1 MAVIV
6 LFCLNFPDTISQYI
20 TETNTETVCP
30 CDSSHHVFC
39 TTLVLHPV
47 PGGKLTAKIL
57 DKKGAEVPRADYN
70 LEVDGEDF
78 TFKFKK
84 PFRSRS
90 GRYSIVFSYDGA
102 DTEKD
107 IMVNFLGEF

>member
-1 MAVIV
+1 M
-6 LFCLNFPDTISQYI
+6 
-20 TETNTETVCP
+20 
-30 CDSSHHVFC
+30 HH
-39 TTLVLHPV
+39 LVLHPV

-84 PFRSRS
+84 PHRSRS

-107 IMVNFLGEF
+107 ILVNFLGEFQKLSSL

>member
-6 LFCLNFPDTISQYI
+6 LFLLKSQNI
-20 TETNTETVCP
+20 TSLGQTPRQSVPVIPPITCFAP
-30 CDSSHHVFC
+30 
-39 TTLVLHPV
+39 LVLHPV

-57 DKKGAEVPRADYN
+57 DKKGSEVPRAQYE
-70 LEVDGEDF
+70 LEVEGEDF

-84 PFRSRS
+84 PHRSRS
-90 GRYSIVFSYDGA
+90 GRYTVVFSYDGA

-107 IMVNFLGEF
+107 ILVNFLGEF

>member
-1 MAVIV
+1 M
-6 LFCLNFPDTISQYI
+6 
-20 TETNTETVCP
+20 
-30 CDSSHHVFC
+30 
-39 TTLVLHPV
+39 
-47 PGGKLTAKIL
+47 
-57 DKKGAEVPRADYN
+57 PRADYD

-84 PFRSRS
+84 PHRSRS
-90 GRYSIVFSYDGA
+90 GRYTIVFSYDGA